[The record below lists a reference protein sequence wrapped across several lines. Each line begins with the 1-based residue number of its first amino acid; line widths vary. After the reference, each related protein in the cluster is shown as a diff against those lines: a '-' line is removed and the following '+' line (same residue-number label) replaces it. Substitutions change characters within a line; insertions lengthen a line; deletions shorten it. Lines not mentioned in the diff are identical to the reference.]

1 MKTVLI
7 LRPNSTK
14 KANGIDSYC
23 FAIEKMFQND
33 SEFRILP
40 IKNYP
45 SKRSN
50 ILHGVYNYSVF
61 FDMIKHSDADIIH
74 INGYASYQVYQAFK
88 AAVKCNKKIVYTAHW
103 HPFSM
108 LNHPLRGKLFFYIF
122 LEPYIRRFANTIIT
136 LNNEDTAY
144 FNKLSKQ
151 VVKIP
156 HWINYSEKADIKMNA
171 NKIHNMILFVGR
183 FNSAN
188 KGLDHILNLPEK
200 EFDIHLVGSGVPP
213 LRKDI
218 SVHQNIS
225 DEELNLL
232 YKKASVV
239 VVPSKYE
246 AFSYVTLE
254 ALSVGTPVV
263 ISDRVRIADYIKNFN
278 GVYIFPY
285 GDNIQFK
292 EKIKQAIGSK
302 VDRDAIIKFFDIQR
316 IKGLY
321 KEVYKNC

>member
-7 LRPNSTK
+7 LRPNSTQ

-23 FAIEKMFQND
+23 FALEKMFEND
-33 SEFRILP
+33 SDIRIFP
-40 IKNYP
+40 VKNYP
-45 SKRSN
+45 SKRSK

-61 FDMIKHSDADIIH
+61 YDMIKHCNADVIH
-74 INGYASYQVYQAFK
+74 INGYASYQVFQAFK
-88 AAVKCNKKIVYTAHW
+88 AASKCNKKIVYTAHW

-108 LNHPLRGKLFFYIF
+108 LNHPCRGKLFFNIF
-122 LEPYIRRFANTIIT
+122 LKPYIRRFANTIIT

-144 FNKLSKQ
+144 FNILSKQ

-156 HWINYSEKADIKMNA
+156 HWYSKKVDNEINVKKKY
-171 NKIHNMILFVGR
+171 NMILFVGR
-183 FNSAN
+183 FNSTN

-200 EFDIHLVGSGVPP
+200 EFDIHLVGSGFPP
-213 LRKDI
+213 SRKDI
-218 SVHQNIS
+218 TVHQNIS
-225 DEELNLL
+225 DEELGLL

-254 ALSVGTPVV
+254 ALSNGTPVV
-263 ISDRVRIADYIKNFN
+263 ISDRVRIADYIKDLN

-285 GDNIQFK
+285 GDYMQFK
-292 EKIKQAIGSK
+292 DKIKKAIGSK
-302 VDRDAIIKFFDIQR
+302 VDRDTIVDFFDIQR

-321 KEVYKNC
+321 KEIYKNC